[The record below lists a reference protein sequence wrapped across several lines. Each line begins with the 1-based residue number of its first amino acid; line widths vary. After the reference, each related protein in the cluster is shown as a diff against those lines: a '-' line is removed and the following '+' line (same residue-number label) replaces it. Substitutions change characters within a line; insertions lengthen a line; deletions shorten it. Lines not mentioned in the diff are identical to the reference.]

1 MATRMSSIPGPSGCI
16 LVPLREG
23 ANFTLYGGRQHG
35 NLSPVLRLV
44 SVAEQLSPRRLRSAC
59 VPKSRLGC
67 SQTGCLANSVRSCLF
82 HLRPRGLDDLY
93 SPRENLFT
101 RMPIFSVL
109 SDDELRLIILK
120 CPNQESRGWTGFGF
134 RCYGIRQRGEM

>member
-1 MATRMSSIPGPSGCI
+1 MATRMSSIPDLSGYI

-44 SVAEQLSPRRLRSAC
+44 PAAEQPSPRRLRSAC
-59 VPKSRLGC
+59 VPKLRLGC
-67 SQTGCLANSVRSCLF
+67 SLTGCLANCVRWCSF
-82 HLRPRGLDDLY
+82 HLRLRGIY

-101 RMPIFSVL
+101 GMPIFSVL

-120 CPNQESRGWTGFGF
+120 MSQSRIKRWDRVRLSLRCNQAEG
-134 RCYGIRQRGEM
+134 